1 MSTAS
6 FDPANSLK
14 DHFLVAMPNLQ
25 DSFFANSVVYL
36 MQHNEKGAFGI
47 VVNHPIKMA
56 MKDILQQL
64 GIEDLRP
71 ATANQSVLAGG
82 PVEKEKGFVLHDA
95 DDSWPSSMV
104 LKPGLT
110 LTTSKEILADIGHN
124 NGPSRYLIAL
134 GCSGWSP
141 GQLEQEIKDNSW
153 FTCKA
158 TDDIIFSTEYARKP
172 EMAAATLGFSMAQLT
187 SDVGYS

>member
-1 MSTAS
+1 MSTDS
-6 FDPANSLK
+6 FDPSTSLK

-25 DSFFANSVVYL
+25 DSFFAHSVIYL
-36 MQHNEKGAFGI
+36 MQHNENGAFGL
-47 VVNHPIKMA
+47 VVNHPLKMG

-64 GIEDLRP
+64 NIEDLLP
-71 ATANQSVLAGG
+71 ASANQIVLSGG
-82 PVEKEKGFVLHDA
+82 PVEKEKGFVLHDGDA
-95 DDSWPSSMV
+95 TWPSS
-104 LKPGLT
+104 LPLRPGLT

-124 NGPSRYLIAL
+124 KGPARFLMAL

-153 FTCKA
+153 FTCPAK
-158 TDDIIFSTEYARKP
+158 DEILFSTDYARKP